1 MDDRMPAAFR
11 ELFESFMNVCISV
24 LILSLYAWEALIV
37 VPPFALVYW
46 MTMTVYRWPARDLR
60 RLEGTSRS
68 PGMSHFSDS
77 VKGARTIRAFGH
89 EKRFFQRNLELLGQ
103 NQLCSYWFWVAQAWV
118 SCTQEVLGTLAL
130 AVVAGTIGYRAY
142 FGTLNP
148 GLAGL
153 ALSYAMSMPRN
164 VMFLSRRIATMEV
177 EFVSIERI
185 MEYTRLPHEDP
196 HSTERFDVDLSD
208 CSAPAV
214 VARDIE
220 LRYDSD
226 GPKVLNGLS
235 LSVTKSSAFVGRT
248 GCGKSSF
255 LSALLRLYPIS
266 GGQLYVHG
274 TLEKRHR
281 NAQNDMK

>member
-1 MDDRMPAAFR
+1 M
-11 ELFESFMNVCISV
+11 
-24 LILSLYAWEALIV
+24 
-37 VPPFALVYW
+37 
-46 MTMTVYRWPARDLR
+46 
-60 RLEGTSRS
+60 
-68 PGMSHFSDS
+68 
-77 VKGARTIRAFGH
+77 
-89 EKRFFQRNLELLGQ
+89 ELLGQ
-103 NQLCSYWFWVAQAWV
+103 NQLTSYWFWVAQAWV

-164 VMFLSRRIATMEV
+164 LMFLSRRVATMEV

-185 MEYTRLPHEDP
+185 MEYTRPPHEDP
-196 HSTERFDVDLSD
+196 HTTERSGADLSH
-208 CSAPAV
+208 CSAAV

-235 LSVTKSSAFVGRT
+235 LSVSKSSALVGRT

-266 GGQLYVHG
+266 KGQLYVYG
-274 TLEKRHR
+274 TSERDHLMIISASPFKLNRS
-281 NAQNDMK
+281 